1 MRKINKKIEFKIAAD
16 GSSASGKTTGGKL
29 IAKKLK
35 MKFLSS
41 GALYRFCA
49 LKTLEN
55 KNTYNVKFINKIAN
69 SITLKKLQNKKLY
82 SPEVAKLSS
91 IIAKKPYVRKALK
104 GFQKNFIKKSKLV
117 VVEGRDIGSKI
128 MPNADLKLFFTCSTK
143 EKAKRR
149 LKEFKSLNKKI
160 TLKQVEKALIQR
172 DKEDTKRKISP
183 LIMTKNAVLV
193 DTTKL
198 TIKQME
204 AKLTNLVKNSI
215 KKNMEIYKDLSSPA
229 SQQFEKLLNSQLSKN
244 KIEEGKII
252 EGKITK
258 ITDKY
263 VFLFIP
269 GLKSEPVIDINEM
282 KMIGMQDKVVEGAEV
297 SVLLEKIEDK
307 NGDVVVSAQK
317 AQKIKGWY
325 ELEKAYEDN
334 QSINGKI
341 TSKCKGG
348 VIVEHIETGSLMFC
362 PGSQISDKPMKSVD
376 HLIGVEQKFAIIK
389 LDKVRGNACVSRR
402 QIVSSHK
409 KEDKAKIIEKFKVGD
424 IIKDAVVK
432 GYSSFGC
439 FFEVNNEIDVLVHL
453 QEISYSR
460 VNHPDEIFNIGEKH
474 DLKVISIDMEK
485 LQIGCS
491 IKQLS
496 PDPFEHISN
505 YEIGKPYKVKVV
517 KITDYGCFCE
527 LEPGLSTLLHSSEIS
542 WTKKN
547 ISPKKLFKVGDQ
559 IDCVITEIDKDK
571 RRVAISH
578 RLTNENPYTTL
589 ENKYPV
595 GSDIDGVVTSANE
608 YALYVKLGDFD
619 IDGFLHSNDLS
630 YSGKPEDELKKHK
643 KGEKLKV
650 RVLEI
655 KKEEQK
661 VRVGLKQLEKDPFDF
676 FKGKKVNDIIT
687 VQVVSSD
694 SKGLMVKP
702 EGCDLE
708 FLIKKSQIA
717 VSAAD
722 ARPSRFVGGER
733 IDSAI
738 AEINFDKRKVN
749 LSIKLLEELQN
760 KEAVDKFSS
769 PLSGKNL
776 PFSSLSEKLDDK
788 KKKETE

>member
-1 MRKINKKIEFKIAAD
+1 
-16 GSSASGKTTGGKL
+16 
-29 IAKKLK
+29 
-35 MKFLSS
+35 
-41 GALYRFCA
+41 
-49 LKTLEN
+49 
-55 KNTYNVKFINKIAN
+55 
-69 SITLKKLQNKKLY
+69 
-82 SPEVAKLSS
+82 
-91 IIAKKPYVRKALK
+91 
-104 GFQKNFIKKSKLV
+104 
-117 VVEGRDIGSKI
+117 
-128 MPNADLKLFFTCSTK
+128 
-143 EKAKRR
+143 
-149 LKEFKSLNKKI
+149 
-160 TLKQVEKALIQR
+160 
-172 DKEDTKRKISP
+172 
-183 LIMTKNAVLV
+183 
-193 DTTKL
+193 
-198 TIKQME
+198 
-204 AKLTNLVKNSI
+204 
-215 KKNMEIYKDLSSPA
+215 MEIYKDLSTPA
-229 SQQFEKLLNSQLSKN
+229 SKQFEKLLNSQLSKN

-263 VFLFIP
+263 IFLFIP

-282 KMIGMQDKVVEGAEV
+282 KMIGMQDKVVEGASI

-307 NGDVVVSAQK
+307 NGDVIVSAQK

-348 VIVEHIETGSLMFC
+348 VIVEHLETGSLMFC
-362 PGSQISDKPMKSVD
+362 PGSQISDKPMKSID

-389 LDKVRGNACVSRR
+389 LDKIRGNACVSRR

-424 IIKDAVVK
+424 LIKDAVVK

-505 YEIGKPYKVKVV
+505 YETGKPYKVKVV

-547 ISPKKLFKVGDQ
+547 LSPKKLFKVGDQ

-578 RLTNENPYTTL
+578 RLTTENPYSIL
-589 ENKYPV
+589 EKKCPV
-595 GSDIDGVVTSANE
+595 GSDIDGIVTSSNE
-608 YALYVKLGDFD
+608 YAIYVKLDGFD

-630 YSGKPEDELKKHK
+630 YTGKPEDELKKYK
-643 KGEKLKV
+643 KGDKLKV

-655 KKEEQK
+655 KKDDQK
-661 VRVGLKQLEKDPFDF
+661 VRVGLKQLKKDPFDW
-676 FKGKKVNDIIT
+676 FKDKKVNDAIT
-687 VQVVSSD
+687 VQVTSSD

-702 EGCDLE
+702 EGCELE

-717 VSAAD
+717 VNVAD

-738 AEINFDKRKVN
+738 AELNIEKRKVS

-776 PFSSLSEKLDDK
+776 PFSSLSEKLVDK
-788 KKKETE
+788 KKKGTE

>member
-1 MRKINKKIEFKIAAD
+1 
-16 GSSASGKTTGGKL
+16 
-29 IAKKLK
+29 
-35 MKFLSS
+35 
-41 GALYRFCA
+41 
-49 LKTLEN
+49 
-55 KNTYNVKFINKIAN
+55 
-69 SITLKKLQNKKLY
+69 
-82 SPEVAKLSS
+82 
-91 IIAKKPYVRKALK
+91 
-104 GFQKNFIKKSKLV
+104 
-117 VVEGRDIGSKI
+117 
-128 MPNADLKLFFTCSTK
+128 
-143 EKAKRR
+143 
-149 LKEFKSLNKKI
+149 
-160 TLKQVEKALIQR
+160 
-172 DKEDTKRKISP
+172 
-183 LIMTKNAVLV
+183 
-193 DTTKL
+193 
-198 TIKQME
+198 
-204 AKLTNLVKNSI
+204 
-215 KKNMEIYKDLSSPA
+215 MEIYKDLSSPA

-282 KMIGMQDKVVEGAEV
+282 KMIGMQDKLVEGSKV

-317 AQKIKGWY
+317 AQKIKGWF
-325 ELEKAYEDN
+325 ELEKAYEDS

-362 PGSQISDKPMKSVD
+362 PGSQISDKPMKSID
-376 HLIGVEQKFAIIK
+376 HLIGIEQKFAIIK

-424 IIKDAVVK
+424 IIRDAVVK

-505 YEIGKPYKVKVV
+505 YETGKPYKVKVV

-578 RLTNENPYTTL
+578 RLTTENPYTTL

-595 GSDIDGVVTSANE
+595 GSDIDGIVTSANE
-608 YALYVKLGDFD
+608 YALYVKLDNFN

-630 YSGKPEDELKKHK
+630 YSGKHEEELKKYK
-643 KGEKLKV
+643 KGDKLKV

-694 SKGLMVKP
+694 NKGLMVKP